1 MSAPLK
7 ILFRDEQLLVVD
19 KPAGL
24 LSVPDVPER
33 LAREGLEAIP
43 VHRLDRD
50 VTGALIL
57 AFDEA
62 TRAALEALFRE
73 RAVKK
78 TYWALAQGTVRPPQG
93 AWQFP
98 ILEDGPLARV
108 SALGLK
114 SQTRYRTLEALPGA
128 SVLEIDLVTGRKN
141 QIRLHA
147 AHAGFPLAGERKY
160 ARGKEATLRF
170 KSRRVAL
177 HAWRLEFAHPRTGA
191 VLRLEAPLPPDLLEL
206 LDRARKG

>member
-1 MSAPLK
+1 M
-7 ILFRDEQLLVVD
+7 
-19 KPAGL
+19 
-24 LSVPDVPER
+24 
-33 LAREGLEAIP
+33 
-43 VHRLDRD
+43 
-50 VTGALIL
+50 
-57 AFDEA
+57 
-62 TRAALEALFRE
+62 
-73 RAVKK
+73 
-78 TYWALAQGTVRPPQG
+78 
-93 AWQFP
+93 
-98 ILEDGPLARV
+98 
-108 SALGLK
+108 
-114 SQTRYRTLEALPGA
+114 
-128 SVLEIDLVTGRKN
+128 LEIDLVTGRKN

>member
-1 MSAPLK
+1 
-7 ILFRDEQLLVVD
+7 
-19 KPAGL
+19 
-24 LSVPDVPER
+24 
-33 LAREGLEAIP
+33 
-43 VHRLDRD
+43 
-50 VTGALIL
+50 
-57 AFDEA
+57 
-62 TRAALEALFRE
+62 
-73 RAVKK
+73 
-78 TYWALAQGTVRPPQG
+78 VRPHQG

-98 ILEDGPLARV
+98 ILEDGPIARV

-114 SQTRYRTLEALPGA
+114 SQTRYRTLEALPGS

-177 HAWRLEFAHPRTGA
+177 HAWRLAFTHPRTGKA
-191 VLRLEAPLPPDLLEL
+191 LQVEAPLPPDLQEL
-206 LDRARKG
+206 LARARKG